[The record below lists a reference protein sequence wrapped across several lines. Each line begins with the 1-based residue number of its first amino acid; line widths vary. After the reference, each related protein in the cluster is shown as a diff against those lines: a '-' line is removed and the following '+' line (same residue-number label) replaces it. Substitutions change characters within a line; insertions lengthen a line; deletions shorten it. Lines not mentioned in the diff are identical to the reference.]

1 MRKIKQFNIVLN
13 DKILRE
19 YARLYD
25 ESLRALTREEDY
37 NNDKISEIEEWIFN
51 EYLFLVDIA
60 KSTFDVELLS
70 NAFIN
75 LYISSERFYDEI
87 MEYFYDTRSL
97 EEKQIQ
103 MSEFEHRFKI
113 KYNFAKSL
121 MDSYECYVTF
131 FA

>member
-87 MEYFYDTRSL
+87 MEYFYDTRNL

-121 MDSYECYVTF
+121 MDSYEC
-131 FA
+131 

>member
-37 NNDKISEIEEWIFN
+37 NNDKISKIEEWIFN

-87 MEYFYDTRSL
+87 LEYFYDTKGF
-97 EEKQIQ
+97 EEKLLQI
-103 MSEFEHRFKI
+103 SEFEQRFKI

-121 MDSYECYVTF
+121 MDSYECYDTF